1 MTNHYH
7 VVIETP
13 QPNLSRGMRHL
24 NGVYTQRFNR
34 RHSRVGHVLQGRYK
48 AIVVQKD
55 THLLAVCRYVV
66 LNPVRAGLVGK
77 VRDWP
82 WSSYRATAGYKSGP
96 AWLTTAWLWAQ
107 FARQPQRA
115 VGAYRRFVAEGAGAG
130 ETPWHDL
137 TGQMYYGDDAF
148 VAQVTQGTKQSSE
161 VPRRQRQP
169 LRPSLAALVRTGTPA
184 EVGQAYRDYGYRLG
198 EIAQQ
203 LGVHYSTV
211 SRRLCA
217 FELGHRE

>member
-1 MTNHYH
+1 M
-7 VVIETP
+7 
-13 QPNLSRGMRHL
+13 
-24 NGVYTQRFNR
+24 
-34 RHSRVGHVLQGRYK
+34 
-48 AIVVQKD
+48 
-55 THLLAVCRYVV
+55 
-66 LNPVRAGLVGK
+66 
-77 VRDWP
+77 
-82 WSSYRATAGYKSGP
+82 
-96 AWLTTAWLWAQ
+96 
-107 FARQPQRA
+107 
-115 VGAYRRFVAEGAGAG
+115 
-130 ETPWHDL
+130 
-137 TGQMYYGDDAF
+137 
-148 VAQVTQGTKQSSE
+148 TQGTKQSSE